1 MLGDRIREA
10 RINAGMTQDELAK
23 MIGAAK
29 NTVTCYEKGTRE
41 PDALKIIAIARALSV
56 TGDYLL
62 GIHIPTDAL
71 SSEARS
77 IAKRYDKL
85 DQYGKSLVE
94 LVIDHEA
101 ARIAASGQDEF
112 EIARQ
117 AIDAANAAEP
127 ERPESTG

>member
-10 RINAGMTQDELAK
+10 RINAGMTQDDLAK
-23 MIGAAK
+23 KIGAAK

-41 PDALKIIAIARALSV
+41 PDALKIIAIAKALGV

-62 GIHIPTDAL
+62 GIHIPTDTL

-77 IAKRYDKL
+77 IAKRYDQL
-85 DQYGKSLVE
+85 DKHGKSLVD

-101 ARIAASGQDEF
+101 ARMAASEPDEF
-112 EIARQ
+112 DIARQ
-117 AIDAANAAEP
+117 AIDALNAAEP
-127 ERPESTG
+127 DKSAAGG